1 MKTRPRLVSNRRA
14 LVAAC
19 CIAALPVLL
28 VAAGGPTEAAVGPD
42 VVVFNLSDIGN
53 YGVSG
58 GYAAYAVGTVSCN
71 RGDTPLNWCNGGGCA
86 PGASSEDHPAI
97 AQNLYRLKD
106 GRFEQIGM
114 SWLKHGFFSTNS
126 FNPACT
132 GAAGGTCQ
140 QPPAGGSQLGVGC
153 TDPYGGGLNGSR
165 PLGPRSEVNAA
176 TGLFP
181 FPYTNVPTSQVYD
194 QRVKVATTDLDPA
207 LNPGALYWAEGQYIA
222 NDDAA
227 AGNGLNN
234 ASHRRVTVGPA
245 PNFSVTVTGSTVER
259 QPAIYA
265 WKAQDPSVTLV
276 NADVPGPIV
285 ERFHVGRKVTDLGGG
300 VWHYEFAVHNLNSD
314 RSARVFN
321 VDFSVPTNFTNVGFK
336 DIEAHSGEPYPGTD
350 WTVSSSGNQLSW
362 STDTFAND
370 QNANALRW
378 ATMFNFWF
386 DADQPPTGATIHT
399 VGLFKPGTPDS
410 VTFTI
415 GDDLFLDG
423 FETGSTSRWTG
434 TGGDWA
440 IDGPA
445 GAHLPIAAD

>member
-1 MKTRPRLVSNRRA
+1 MKTRPHLVSNRRT
-14 LVAAC
+14 LLAAC
-19 CIAALPVLL
+19 CIAALPIFL
-28 VAAGGPTEAAVGPD
+28 VATGGSTEAAVGPD
-42 VVVFNLSDIGN
+42 VVVFSLSGVGN

-58 GYAAYAVGTVSCN
+58 GYAGYSVGTTSCN
-71 RGDTPLNWCNGGGCA
+71 RGDAPLNWVGG
-86 PGASSEDHPAI
+86 SQNHPAI
-97 AQNLYRLKD
+97 AQNMYRLKN

-114 SWLKHGFFSTNS
+114 SWLKHGFVSTNS
-126 FNPACT
+126 PSGGCA
-132 GAAGGTCQ
+132 GASGQSCQ
-140 QPPAGGSQLGVGC
+140 SPPGGGSQLGVGC
-153 TDPYGGGLNGSR
+153 TDPYGSGLNGNR
-165 PLGPRSEVNAA
+165 PLGPRSEVNAT
-176 TGLFP
+176 TGI
-181 FPYTNVPTSQVYD
+181 FPYPYTQFSASTTYD

-207 LNPGALYWAEGQYIA
+207 INTGALYWVEGQYIA

-234 ASHRRVTVGPA
+234 ASYRPVTVAGA
-245 PNFSVTVTGSTVER
+245 PNFSVTAIGTTTE

-276 NADVPGPIV
+276 NVDVPGAIV

-314 RSARVFN
+314 RSARAFN
-321 VDFSVPTNFTNVGFK
+321 VDFSVPTHFTNVGFK

-378 ATMFNFWF
+378 AAMFNFWF
-386 DADQPPTGATIHT
+386 DADQPPTGAVIHT
-399 VGLFKPGTPDS
+399 VGLFKPGTPS
-410 VTFTI
+410 AVTFTI

-423 FETGSTSRWTG
+423 FESGSTARWTG
-434 TGGDWA
+434 VGGD
-440 IDGPA
+440 
-445 GAHLPIAAD
+445 